1 MFSSLGT
8 DKSIRLSKY
17 TKGTGGWMELRN
29 REQGRFAEARTYRLR
44 KITQNVLAIAIPLS
58 AVMQVSLY
66 MPAGVWG
73 IIQ

>member
-1 MFSSLGT
+1 
-8 DKSIRLSKY
+8 
-17 TKGTGGWMELRN
+17 MELRN
-29 REQGRFAEARTYRLR
+29 REQGRVAEARTYRLR

>member
-29 REQGRFAEARTYRLR
+29 REQGRVAEARTYRLR
-44 KITQNVLAIAIPLS
+44 NITQNLLAIAIPLS
-58 AVMQVSLY
+58 AVIQVSLY
-66 MPAGVWG
+66 MLAGVWG